1 MKEDKVLYTIKD
13 NVCFIKL
20 NGMVQC
26 STISGF
32 DSFVKRISKDKNI
45 QDVLIDLCDMEY
57 IDSTNLGLIAEIA
70 RFMIKKHN
78 RKPAIV
84 STNDKVT
91 ELIENMGFKKIFMV
105 IKGLEISGEEMKEV
119 PGIQQDEIEKARVI
133 LEAHKAIMEISEK
146 NRAVFKDVVELLED
160 QLGTQDE

>member
-45 QDVLIDLCDMEY
+45 HDVVIDLCDLEY

-70 RFMIKKHN
+70 RFMKKEHN
-78 RKPAIV
+78 RRPAIV
-84 STNDKVT
+84 STNEKVT

-105 IKGLEISGEEMKEV
+105 IKGLEISGGEMREV
-119 PGIQQDEIEKARVI
+119 PDIQQDEMEKAKMI
-133 LEAHKAIMEISEK
+133 LKAHKAIMEISEK
-146 NRAVFKDVVELLED
+146 NVKTFKDVVELLED
-160 QLGTQDE
+160 QLGTQDK